1 MRLKEGSEWHLLKE
15 LFKNR
20 LVDAQRHLEEADEK
34 HFRIEQGRLQELRF
48 LLNLETSARA
58 HLDNTR
64 NPKRTTAI
72 E

>member
-34 HFRIEQGRLQELRF
+34 HFRIEQGRLHELRF
-48 LLNLETSARA
+48 LLNLETSAKA